1 MTEQTPRDETREEEQ
16 KPEPRDAAYWA
27 SYAETL
33 KVAGVAEGATNI
45 NVEGRRAVGP
55 LQGFGKMWQKTYRV
69 RLGEAGVTPAEV
81 IKTWKENY
89 KDFWPEGNIFYAPLA
104 GITPRRGRPHFR
116 LAARRCQALDGRDG
130 PVRR

>member
-55 LQGFGKMWQKTYRV
+55 LQGFGKMWQKT
-69 RLGEAGVTPAEV
+69 
-81 IKTWKENY
+81 
-89 KDFWPEGNIFYAPLA
+89 
-104 GITPRRGRPHFR
+104 
-116 LAARRCQALDGRDG
+116 
-130 PVRR
+130 